1 MGNAPVQL
9 PVARPERGPLARTPM
24 ELCIRRD
31 GNARVCRLY
40 RLFHDAATHTYHAT
54 HVDVDDIAAVEDEHP
69 RITATAAPQPH
80 TVWRAHWRAMHAD
93 LRGTEPLA
101 RADGRAWDVPGGRVY
116 RFDDAENAVFL
127 WEPREWPSPAAEN
140 NRFPRRVP
148 AGLGDAWEWLRG
160 GRLCPYCQALPLWTP
175 ALPCGHRDACA
186 ACLRWAADT
195 WTNPYLPAY
204 PAAALSRDPEP
215 GWRCRACPP
224 DTPRT
229 TVAALRA
236 LLAADAARAAD
247 GPAPKRPRTD
257 AAERGARWR
266 VLHRGRALVAVA
278 PGQDDDGGGGAPV
291 RGARSL
297 ALRGAPGLTL
307 WRPAPPG
314 ADEDDAAVAARDD
327 VWLREAAA
335 GAVTGAFGAE
345 ATCPD
350 YVPALLWL
358 LQHAPP
364 ACTLCY
370 LAPED
375 AAIGCG
381 HRMCTACVVQQVER
395 NFPPCTLCNW
405 ENALPEDVFPL
416 RRAAAR
422 SLAWAE
428 ADAAGAATVE
438 GDAGP
443 TRAQQRA
450 LYRRARDTLHRSAG
464 IERRVAYAGYG
475 DDPDPGP
482 PPAPVQRP
490 ASEDSDEDDFDEFA
504 AADDDGADVLTLWAV
519 LRWVSNVSQFLADY
533 RRARWGYNDLERAR
547 FFLAL
552 RTPDREGA
560 LAHWLLSE
568 MYHVVDEN
576 SRGLSLDEG
585 HAFPHVIAIT
595 RDPARRRVIHRWG
608 QFTEDLAHLRVRT
621 DEARML
627 RTLLGWIVRGPQPA
641 ITVPFWYNRSVYSQ
655 FPIVLTLLRLVE
667 PLPRDAPA
675 EAEADAAASAEHRV
689 WASLPQ
695 NIRELAVNDGEE
707 PDDTRRAYATVYVV
721 LHWSGCRSLPWQ
733 RPDIIGLIAQRLNA
747 TDGALFGPTPS
758 WVRLD
763 GILRSSP
770 PEPDP
775 GPPPASP
782 ERSLVR
788 VDSDDFTDFT
798 DEDDD
803 DDDDDDDSDDDS
815 RGVTR
820 RASPETL
827 WNVLRW
833 ASDMGL
839 FLAEYRRSRWN
850 YDDIALANHIL
861 LRTGECYAT
870 LRNWLVS
877 EIYHLVDEDRRALP
891 LNQAVVDAAWSIA
904 RRDRARV
911 INRWYSFQERL
922 ARGVEARHNEVGMLR
937 MLLGWIVRSRQPA
950 VTLPF
955 AHNRDVYAQFPIV
968 LTLLRLVEPL
978 PRGAPGEAAASA
990 ANAERNVWMSL
1001 PENVR
1006 ENAVRFANDAFPNPD
1021 DTRRAYAT
1029 VYVALDRAGC
1039 DHLPW
1044 GQPDFIGLIAQRLNA
1059 TDGALLG
1066 PVPSWV
1072 RLDGMLRSP
1081 PTQRG

>member
-422 SLAWAE
+422 SRAWAE

-438 GDAGP
+438 RDAGP

-450 LYRRARDTLHRSAG
+450 LYRRARDTLQRSAG
-464 IERRVAYAGYG
+464 IGRRVAYAGFG
-475 DDPDPGP
+475 ADPDPGP
-482 PPAPVQRP
+482 PPAPGQRP
-490 ASEDSDEDDFDEFA
+490 ATEDSDDDASDNFAAAAAA
-504 AADDDGADVLTLWAV
+504 AADDDDVARRASPETLWNV
-519 LRWVSNVSQFLADY
+519 LRWVSWVSDFLADY
-533 RRARWGYNDLERAR
+533 RHSRWGYDDVDYAR
-547 FFLAL
+547 SVLGMGTRDSEAAL
-552 RTPDREGA
+552 T
-560 LAHWLLSE
+560 HWMLSE
-568 MYHVVDEN
+568 MYHMVDEDRRFLPLEP
-576 SRGLSLDEG
+576 S
-585 HAFPHVIAIT
+585 VIMDAL
-595 RDPARRRVIHRWG
+595 RAVREPARLRVINRWARFN
-608 QFTEDLAHLRVRT
+608 QRLAMGLEQSNQV
-621 DEARML
+621 EML

-641 ITVPFWYNRSVYSQ
+641 IAVPFAR
-655 FPIVLTLLRLVE
+655 
-667 PLPRDAPA
+667 
-675 EAEADAAASAEHRV
+675 
-689 WASLPQ
+689 
-695 NIRELAVNDGEE
+695 ND
-707 PDDTRRAYATVYVV
+707 
-721 LHWSGCRSLPWQ
+721 
-733 RPDIIGLIAQRLNA
+733 
-747 TDGALFGPTPS
+747 
-758 WVRLD
+758 
-763 GILRSSP
+763 
-770 PEPDP
+770 
-775 GPPPASP
+775 
-782 ERSLVR
+782 
-788 VDSDDFTDFT
+788 
-798 DEDDD
+798 
-803 DDDDDDDSDDDS
+803 
-815 RGVTR
+815 
-820 RASPETL
+820 
-827 WNVLRW
+827 
-833 ASDMGL
+833 
-839 FLAEYRRSRWN
+839 
-850 YDDIALANHIL
+850 
-861 LRTGECYAT
+861 
-870 LRNWLVS
+870 
-877 EIYHLVDEDRRALP
+877 
-891 LNQAVVDAAWSIA
+891 
-904 RRDRARV
+904 
-911 INRWYSFQERL
+911 
-922 ARGVEARHNEVGMLR
+922 
-937 MLLGWIVRSRQPA
+937 
-950 VTLPF
+950 
-955 AHNRDVYAQFPIV
+955 DVYAQFPIV

-978 PRGAPGEAAASA
+978 PPDAPAEAVDAAD
-990 ANAERNVWMSL
+990 AERRVWLSL
-1001 PENVR
+1001 PPSIR
-1006 ENAVRFANDAFPNPD
+1006 ELAVRFAADGFPDPD

-1029 VYVALDRAGC
+1029 AYVVLYRAGC
-1039 DHLPW
+1039 HRLPW
-1044 GQPDFIGLIAQRLNA
+1044 TAPDIIGLLAQRLNA
-1059 TDGALLG
+1059 TGDALFG

-1072 RLDGMLRSP
+1072 RLHGMLRAP
-1081 PTQRG
+1081 PSRRG